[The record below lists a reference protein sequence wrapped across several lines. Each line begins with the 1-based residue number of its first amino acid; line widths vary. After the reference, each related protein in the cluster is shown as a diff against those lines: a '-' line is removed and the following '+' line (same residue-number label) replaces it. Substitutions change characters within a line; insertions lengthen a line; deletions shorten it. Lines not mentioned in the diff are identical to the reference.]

1 MEPSILNVNK
11 CSYEELAEVVQSTR
25 IAAAILGLKARYG
38 TVTAERLA
46 EIPDLPPEVMPLLDC
61 TPAGGEVGPST
72 SHTRTSENPQSTAPL
87 PSENTPIHLHSGP
100 SGQRTSAP
108 SKDHPSYYPWD
119 KYPPPMQKTGTG
131 QPRATGPT
139 DTQHHQGSE
148 NFPRGGSVGETPSV
162 GGTQPHQGTANFPR
176 GGSVGETPSVGGTQ
190 PHQGTANFPRG
201 GSVGET
207 PSVGGTQPHQ
217 GTAGFSQGGP
227 CPPQVGVYP
236 PQTGSYPPQVGAY
249 PPQGDTYPPQTATYS
264 PQVGAYP
271 PQGGTYPT
279 QRGMNPPQ
287 LGTYPPQGGAYPPQV
302 GTYPHREVPTPHTQ
316 GQIPNRG

>member
-38 TVTAERLA
+38 MVTAERLA

-162 GGTQPHQGTANFPR
+162 GGTQHSSGNCKFPPGRVSR
-176 GGSVGETPSVGGTQ
+176 GNPLCRGHPASSG
-190 PHQGTANFPRG
+190 NCKFPPGRVSWGNPLCRG
-201 GSVGET
+201 YPASSGNCRFLTEEGQL
-207 PSVGGTQPHQ
+207 GK
-217 GTAGFSQGGP
+217 
-227 CPPQVGVYP
+227 PPQVGVYP
-236 PQTGSYPPQVGAY
+236 ASSGNSGVIPP
-249 PPQGDTYPPQTATYS
+249 
-264 PQVGAYP
+264 
-271 PQGGTYPT
+271 
-279 QRGMNPPQ
+279 R
-287 LGTYPPQGGAYPPQV
+287 
-302 GTYPHREVPTPHTQ
+302 
-316 GQIPNRG
+316 